1 MNIYGIYNE
10 KEAEQC
16 MRIGTLPEIVRF
28 LNLSAREV
36 GRALNKNNLVK
47 HKYRI
52 YYLFKED
59 TDEIAEWRIQESG

>member
-10 KEAEQC
+10 KESEQC
-16 MRIGTLPEIVRF
+16 MRVGTLPEIVTF

-59 TDEIAEWRIQESG
+59 TDEITE

>member
-16 MRIGTLPEIVRF
+16 MRVGTL
-28 LNLSAREV
+28 REV

-59 TDEIAEWRIQESG
+59 TDE